1 MQHPKLDLYHV
12 HSCILKVN
20 SNTPV
25 REAGFYA
32 QLQEAV
38 DGAPKADKVVA
49 LGDFNARV
57 GNEEEWSGVIGK
69 QGKEL

>member
-1 MQHPKLDLYHV
+1 M
-12 HSCILKVN
+12 
-20 SNTPV
+20 PV